1 MLIIE
6 TLPLLRQQIRRLRME
21 GKRVA
26 LVPTMGNLHDGHMK
40 LVDEAKARADVVV
53 VSIFVNPM
61 QFDRP
66 EDLARYPRTLQEDC
80 EKLNKRKV
88 DLVFAPSVKEIY
100 PNGTETHTY
109 VDVPGLST
117 MLEGASRPGHF
128 RGVSTIVSKL
138 FNLVQPDIACF
149 GEKDFQQ
156 LALIRKMVADMGF
169 DIEIIGVP
177 IMRAKDGLALSS
189 RNGYLT
195 AEQRKIAPGL
205 YKVLSSIADKL
216 QAGER
221 DLDEII
227 AIAGQELNEKGFR
240 ADDIQIRDADTLLEV
255 SENSKR
261 AVILVAAWLGDAR
274 LIDNKM
280 VFPRHSFTQKTQGQ
294 SYLLESLFISLLKSL
309 LFKPLRQRLP
319 GFSPCLYF
327 HMFP

>member
-169 DIEIIGVP
+169 DIEIVGAP

-227 AIAGQELNEKGFR
+227 TIAGQELNEKGFR

-255 SENSKR
+255 SETSKR

-280 VFPRHSFTQKTQGQ
+280 VE
-294 SYLLESLFISLLKSL
+294 LA
-309 LFKPLRQRLP
+309 
-319 GFSPCLYF
+319 
-327 HMFP
+327 

>member
-6 TLPLLRQQIRRLRME
+6 TLPLLRRQIRRLRME

-40 LVDEAKARADVVV
+40 LVDEAKAHADVVV

-88 DLVFAPSVKEIY
+88 DLVFAPSVKEIH

-169 DIEIIGVP
+169 DIEIVGVP

-240 ADDIQIRDADTLLEV
+240 SDDIQIRDADTLLEV

-274 LIDNKM
+274 LIDNKL
-280 VFPRHSFTQKTQGQ
+280 VE
-294 SYLLESLFISLLKSL
+294 LA
-309 LFKPLRQRLP
+309 
-319 GFSPCLYF
+319 
-327 HMFP
+327 